1 MKKKIIYLTED
12 GVIAIKNN
20 KDKIFKEI
28 VSNKTTTLQELLQD
42 EGIVKQ
48 TGMEIEELVLDMSQP
63 EGYEHLTDAENVA
76 RVYNRMKGLSDSQA
90 SDERIWMAYTFIEQL
105 DYMRYRWKTPDKDK
119 MMNRYAFNYSA
130 MRSLFRNGMARLWWM
145 GRITYDPSRQDPYE
159 LTKFICKYLD
169 IVDDFWSRTLFNNP
183 ITAKAVLNAM
193 YDAHLAG
200 VEIVRP
206 LVRDISKYC
215 NLLAGTYMLEIL
227 GYDFIYQKI
236 YERVMRGKEVK

>member
-12 GVIAIKNN
+12 GVIAVKNN
-20 KDKIFKEI
+20 IEKIYKEI
-28 VSNKTTTLQELLQD
+28 IVNNSTSLPELLQD
-42 EGIVKQ
+42 DGIIKSSNLE
-48 TGMEIEELVLDMSQP
+48 MEELVLDMSQP
-63 EGYEHLTDAENVA
+63 VDYEYLTDSENVA

-90 SDERIWMAYTFIEQL
+90 SDERIWMAYTLTEQL
-105 DYMRYRWKTPDKDK
+105 EYMRYRWKNVDKDH
-119 MMNRYAFNYSA
+119 MLNRYGFNYSP

-145 GRITYDPSRQDPYE
+145 GRITYDASRSDPYE

-183 ITAKAVLNAM
+183 VTARAVLNAM

-215 NLLAGTYMLEIL
+215 NLLAGTYMLEVL
-227 GYDFIYQKI
+227 GYDFIYQKV
-236 YERVMRGKEVK
+236 YERVMKGKEQK